1 MNSFLQHPHIQFF
14 LEMFFT
20 AIDGIEWF
28 VIAYVL
34 CIIIFFAAKS
44 QYLKFTFSY
53 PFVFMLAVIFNPFL
67 IVPVAH
73 AIRLTSRFRRL
84 FWLLPVNLVLAYAY
98 TFLCTLPAGNRQKK
112 VFFYKIWRV
121 IAPFC
126 CVAFIVILGT
136 SVRPYLHTPQ
146 NIYKTTNEVRSISA
160 VIANDSAATGKK
172 KTALYADL
180 QLMELRQYDPTITN
194 ILRRKDLLNWNLEN
208 TDQQTVESVIQSGN
222 RRHILALTARYGI
235 RIDPKV
241 FRKNLRRFK
250 INYIIVPDGMNFHDY
265 FLQTGYEQ
273 IGTAGIYEIYRI
285 NPIRK

>member
-1 MNSFLQHPHIQFF
+1 MNSFLQHSHIQFF
-14 LEMFFT
+14 LEMLFT

-34 CIIIFFAAKS
+34 CIIIFFMAKS

-53 PFVFMLAVIFNPFL
+53 PFVFMLAVIFNPFF

-84 FWLLPVNLVLAYAY
+84 FWLLPVNLVLAYAF
-98 TFLCTLPAGNRQKK
+98 TFLCTLPAGNRQRK
-112 VFFYKIWRV
+112 VFFYKIWRA

-126 CVAFIVILGT
+126 CIAFIVILGT

-160 VIANDSAATGKK
+160 VIANDSAETGIK

-208 TDQQTVESVIQSGN
+208 TDQQTVESVVQSGN

-285 NPIRK
+285 NRTRK